1 MTSALPSE
9 AVTDLAAVSNL
20 LEIHRLTI
28 AFPARRGILLAAN
41 RVELSLGASQ
51 TLGLVG
57 ESGCG
62 KSVTLRS
69 IISMVPKPG
78 ELLDGEILWDG
89 RNITA
94 LGAREARAIRG
105 REITMIFQDPG
116 TSLNPV
122 RSLGDQVAEVYRK
135 RLGYGKRQAAE
146 QTVELLRSVGIPSPS
161 QRIHDYPH
169 QLSGGMRQRVMI
181 AMAVAPGPRLLL
193 ADEPTT
199 AVDVTIQEQI
209 LSLLME
215 LQQDS
220 GMAMILVSHDLGVIS
235 QTCDEI
241 AVMYAGYVVERGSR
255 DEIIDSPRHPY
266 TQALLAAEL
275 VFEPAERRS
284 RLHTIG
290 GQPPDL
296 ADLPRGCPFQERCLY
311 ARPECVE
318 VTMVL
323 DRPAPQHGSAC
334 PFQEAGS

>member
-1 MTSALPSE
+1 MTSALLSD
-9 AVTDLAAVSNL
+9 AVADPVSSRSL
-20 LEIHRLTI
+20 LEIRRLVV
-28 AFPARRGILLAAN
+28 AFPVRRGLVFAAN
-41 RVELSLGASQ
+41 RVELSLAPGK

-69 IISMVPKPG
+69 TISMVPKPG
-78 ELLDGEILWDG
+78 EILDGEVLWDG
-89 RNITA
+89 RNIV
-94 LGAREARAIRG
+94 GRGRREMRAIRG
-105 REITMIFQDPG
+105 REITMIFQDP
-116 TSLNPV
+116 TASLNPV
-122 RSLGDQVAEVYRK
+122 RSLGDHLAEVYIK
-135 RLGYGKRQAAE
+135 RLGYSKKEAADR
-146 QTVELLRSVGIPSPS
+146 TLELLKSVGIASPA
-161 QRIHDYPH
+161 QRVRDYPH
-169 QLSGGMRQRVMI
+169 QLSGGMRQRAMI

-215 LQQDS
+215 LQQQS

-235 QTCDEI
+235 QTCDDI

-275 VFEPAERRS
+275 VFEPTQRRS

-296 ADLPRGCPFQERCLY
+296 ANLPAGCPFQERCPHV
-311 ARPECVE
+311 RPECVE
-318 VTMVL
+318 VSMIL
-323 DRPAPQHGSAC
+323 DRPAPYHGSAC
-334 PFQEAGS
+334 PFEGGSQ